1 MASVSR
7 FLQPRPPAS
16 PQRPR
21 LDLSGPLLKQAL
33 EALIAGTDA
42 QGGIEYWTDALK
54 LKSRMFEQA
63 LGQGH
68 PGDLPVDTF
77 KGLCAFMA
85 SVRRR
90 VGQYLEQPDYEHMVE
105 AVVELLEDRRDTAS
119 TDTRMAAFCARF
131 PEDNKH
137 RWVRDLAAEILHGVD
152 PERYPLMTRWI
163 WDRKANTGVIR
174 EIWFGDE
181 VDNQTIEVPDGY
193 ETCLVLREEL
203 SQYLTDNGVF
213 RDVIWYVDLL
223 CAKIY
228 ADYISAQGGV
238 YLRADFSAPDD
249 PMQYT
254 RRLLGLDGVKPG
266 SGRTRLKALDGE
278 AFVMENPESAAADA
292 DQPALPGNESRQEQ
306 SRKKDAHS

>member
-1 MASVSR
+1 VASVSR
-7 FLQPRPPAS
+7 FFRSKAPVPLE
-16 PQRPR
+16 RPR

-33 EALIAGTDA
+33 EVLIAGTDE

-68 PGDLPVDTF
+68 PGDLPADTF

-90 VGQYLEQPDYEHMVE
+90 VGPYLEQPAYDQMVE
-105 AVVELLEDRRDTAS
+105 AIVELLDGRREAAT
-119 TDTRMAAFCARF
+119 TDARIAAFCSRF
-131 PEDNKH
+131 PIDNKH

-181 VDNQTIEVPDGY
+181 VDNQTIVVPDGY

-203 SQYLTDNGVF
+203 SQYLTENGVF

-249 PMQYT
+249 PMEHT
-254 RRLLGLDGVKPG
+254 RRLLGLDGVKAS
-266 SGRTRLKALDGE
+266 SGRTRLKSINGE
-278 AFVMENPESAAADA
+278 AFVMDSVSTAEASQGDPANT
-292 DQPALPGNESRQEQ
+292 DQQKQQDNSGKN
-306 SRKKDAHS
+306 